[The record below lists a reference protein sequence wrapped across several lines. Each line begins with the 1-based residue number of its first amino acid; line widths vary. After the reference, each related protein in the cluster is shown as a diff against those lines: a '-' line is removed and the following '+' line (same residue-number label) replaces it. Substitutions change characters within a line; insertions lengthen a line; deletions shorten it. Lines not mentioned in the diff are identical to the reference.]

1 MDCTIPAPYETIS
14 ATGFFFRLGTS
25 TRGRRIPH
33 QTGGIMKK
41 GASRSLWAVVL
52 AAGQGTRMTQ
62 VTHLLC
68 GKPLPKQFVP
78 LLSERTLLQETMDR
92 IGRQIPPERTV
103 VVVAEG
109 FEDLARLQLREFR
122 GVEVVAQPGDL
133 GTGPG
138 VLLPLSHVLA
148 RDPRAMVAVFPSDHH
163 FVHVEPLR
171 AAIAQA
177 VVVADRAPSGLA
189 LLGAKAERAAS
200 DLGWIVPV
208 PEADGLMLVQ
218 RFVEKPAEH
227 RARQLLLAGGLWNTM
242 VMVGAGSAFWDL
254 CLTHLPT
261 QTRAFGPY
269 VELAA
274 TPDAPAYRRR
284 LYGELLPAD
293 FSRSVLQNATGLAA
307 VPLVDA
313 GWFDCGTPERL
324 VEWLRS
330 TSDRA
335 GILPRLGPVVARH
348 PATAQTAT
356 A

>member
-1 MDCTIPAPYETIS
+1 
-14 ATGFFFRLGTS
+14 
-25 TRGRRIPH
+25 
-33 QTGGIMKK
+33 MKK

-52 AAGQGTRMTQ
+52 AAGQGTRMTK

-109 FEDLARLQLREFR
+109 FEELARLQLREFR
-122 GVEVVAQPGDL
+122 GVDVVAQPADL

-148 RDPRAMVAVFPSDHH
+148 RDPRALVAVFPSDHH
-163 FVHVEPLR
+163 FVNVEPLR

-177 VVVADRAPSGLA
+177 VVAADRAPAGLA
-189 LLGAKAERAAS
+189 LLGAKADRPAC

-208 PEADGLMLVQ
+208 PQADGIPLVH

-227 RARQLLLAGGLWNTM
+227 RARQLLAAGGLWNTM

-254 CLTHLPT
+254 CLTHLPA

-269 VELAA
+269 VEWAA
-274 TPDAPAYRRR
+274 TAEAGAWRGRVYRD
-284 LYGELLPAD
+284 LLPAD

-330 TSDRA
+330 TTDRA
-335 GILPRLGPVVARH
+335 GILPRLGPVMTGPSTAAQS
-348 PATAQTAT
+348 ATV
-356 A
+356 